1 MNPLSRNPG
10 SAPVTLKRF
19 QPILVIHSEDRY
31 FGDEAHISVLFYS
44 RGTFIEF
51 RSSMINICPVGRSC
65 SQAERDEFS
74 AFDKV
79 RII

>member
-1 MNPLSRNPG
+1 M
-10 SAPVTLKRF
+10 
-19 QPILVIHSEDRY
+19 HSENRY
-31 FGDEAHISVLFYS
+31 SGDEDYIYVLLYS

-79 RII
+79 RIT

>member
-1 MNPLSRNPG
+1 MTIAVDIGRKATKTNKTATESRAKIWY
-10 SAPVTLKRF
+10 S
-19 QPILVIHSEDRY
+19 
-31 FGDEAHISVLFYS
+31 GDVANICVLFYS